1 MTLQLYIGVVLALVG
16 IADVAVAQDNTCA
29 NAAPD
34 ISGLYTSGLFI
45 NDEQS
50 PSKSNQVFDFD
61 MKHTG
66 NFSMSWWMVI
76 NSPPEETWENVF
88 HKGAT
93 KGERGPGLWLHP
105 DVHDNNWMTYG
116 VHISTSTTGNTNP
129 STDLGFV
136 NGLTIAQSTWYHYT
150 ITYGNNGNGN
160 SMEKVY
166 FNGQL
171 EISRERSSETN
182 HDLSS
187 MDTPFYFSDPWY
199 DAADVTLK
207 NLVFSP
213 TVWTD
218 SEVND
223 VRCGTQGNIR
233 GAPGALGDPHF
244 KTWTGERFDFH
255 GACDLVLLQNHVFD
269 NNKGMDIHIRTKF
282 TKQWSYIESA
292 VLRIGKETLE
302 VTGGTDLEEYYWIN
316 KVANGNLDHGIAGFK
331 TEYKKVNSKQR
342 QFIVYLGLDK
352 GKIILQTFKDFVR
365 VDVEDGSRAVF
376 RGSVGLMGVYGT
388 GEKVGRDKTT
398 VIPDTN
404 AFGLEWQVQGSETM
418 LFHNVDGVQAP
429 ERCAMPRRT
438 IAHRRLG
445 EVNMSMADAEFAC
458 SRVNA
463 SDRDACIFDV
473 LATND

>member
-1 MTLQLYIGVVLALVG
+1 
-16 IADVAVAQDNTCA
+16 
-29 NAAPD
+29 
-34 ISGLYTSGLFI
+34 
-45 NDEQS
+45 
-50 PSKSNQVFDFD
+50 
-61 MKHTG
+61 
-66 NFSMSWWMVI
+66 MSWWMII
-76 NSPPEETWENVF
+76 NSPPEEGWESVF

-93 KGERGPGLWLHP
+93 NSERSPGVWVHS
-105 DVHDNNWMTYG
+105 DVHDVQENHHGIT
-116 VHISTSTTGNTNP
+116 ISTGTYRSHNP
-129 STDLGFV
+129 FVHLGFEYEL
-136 NGLTIAQSTWYHYT
+136 NISPSTWYHYT
-150 ITYGNNGNGN
+150 LTYENNFGGG
-160 SMEKVY
+160 STEKVY
-166 FNGQL
+166 FDGQL
-171 EISRERSSETN
+171 ATTRNRESETD
-182 HDLSS
+182 HELSN

-199 DAADVTLK
+199 DAADVNVK
-207 NLVFSP
+207 NLIFSP
-213 TVWTD
+213 TAWTE

-223 VRCGTQGNIR
+223 VRCGTENIQV
-233 GAPGALGDPHF
+233 APGALGDPHF

-255 GACDLVLLQNHVFD
+255 GACDLVLLQNHAFD

-282 TKQWSYIESA
+282 TKHWSYIESA
-292 VLRIGKETLE
+292 VVRIGKETLE

-331 TEYKKVNSKQR
+331 TEYKKVNSKER

-352 GKIILQTFKDFVR
+352 GKIILKTFKDFVR
-365 VDVEDGSRAVF
+365 VDVEDGSRGVF
-376 RGSVGLMGVYGT
+376 RGSVGLLGFYGT

-438 IAHRRLG
+438 IARRRLG

-473 LATND
+473 LATNDQEMAGAY